1 MSDGETRRPIPFEQP
16 LFERVD
22 GEAFF
27 RRVVDHFYEGVMA
40 DPRLAP
46 LYPSDDLDGARDR
59 LSLFLIGFFGGPQ
72 TYTEQRGHPRLRMR
86 HLPYAIGPEERDA
99 WFGHMAAA
107 VASERAADRLSEDD
121 EALMLGYFAHASTF
135 MINVDS

>member
-1 MSDGETRRPIPFEQP
+1 MSEGERRSIPFEQP
-16 LFERVD
+16 LYDRVD

-27 RRVVDHFYEGVMA
+27 RRLVDRFYVGVMA
-40 DPRLAP
+40 DELLAP

-59 LSLFLIGFFGGPQ
+59 LSLFLMGFFGGPQ

-86 HLPYAIGPEERDA
+86 HLPYVIGPAERDA
-99 WFGHMAAA
+99 WFAHMTDA
-107 VASERAADRLSEDD
+107 VAAETAAGRLSDGD

-135 MINVDS
+135 MINVED